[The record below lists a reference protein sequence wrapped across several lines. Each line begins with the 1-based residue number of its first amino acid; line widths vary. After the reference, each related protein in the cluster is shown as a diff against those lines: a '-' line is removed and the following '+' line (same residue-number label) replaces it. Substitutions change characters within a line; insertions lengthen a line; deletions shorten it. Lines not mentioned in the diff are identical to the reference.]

1 MSRIGRAPIPV
12 PPGVQLS
19 IEGDGSIVTVRGPKG
34 ELARTL
40 PHPIRVA
47 VEDSVIVVSR
57 PNDSANNRA
66 LHGLCRTLVANMVQG
81 VTQGFSKTLEIAG
94 VGYRAQKT
102 GEKLVL
108 SLGYSHPVEID
119 PPAGISF
126 LVETPTR
133 IQVQGI
139 NKELIGE
146 VAAKI
151 RSVRKPEPYKGK
163 GVRYAGEK
171 IQRKSGK
178 AGGKKK

>member
-1 MSRIGRAPIPV
+1 MSRVGRAPIPV
-12 PPGVQLS
+12 PPGVQ
-19 IEGDGSIVTVRGPKG
+19 INIDGSTVTVRGPKG
-34 ELARTL
+34 ELVRTL
-40 PHPIRVA
+40 PHPISA
-47 VEDSVIVVSR
+47 ALQDGVILVSR

-81 VTQGFSKTLEIAG
+81 VTQGFSKGLEIAG
-94 VGYRAQKT
+94 VGYRAQKS
-102 GEKLVL
+102 GEKLIL

-119 PPAGISF
+119 PPAGITF
-126 LVETPTR
+126 LVETPTK

-151 RSVRKPEPYKGK
+151 RAVRKPEPYKGK

-171 IQRKSGK
+171 IQRKAGK